1 MAPADRT
8 GRIPPVG
15 DHRSRYMFLVV
26 THPRLPLILAAIAV
40 LGMMTL
46 ILLL

>member
-1 MAPADRT
+1 MRRLSHANDARSLG
-8 GRIPPVG
+8 GRG
-15 DHRSRYMFLVV
+15 QRYRFLVA
-26 THPRLPLILAAIAV
+26 THPRLPLILAALVV